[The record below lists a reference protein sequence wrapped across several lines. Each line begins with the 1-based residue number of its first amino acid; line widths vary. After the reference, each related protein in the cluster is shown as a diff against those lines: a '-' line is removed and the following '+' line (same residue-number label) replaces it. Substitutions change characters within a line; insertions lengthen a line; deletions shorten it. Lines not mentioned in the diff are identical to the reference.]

1 MANDLDLLVTWGREF
16 CAVLPANAEA
26 TGQDAYEA
34 FWDAFGREPEVG
46 VFRAMGD
53 VEFADLAAAARDVL
67 EDPAVTADQ
76 MRQAVGRT
84 IALSEAA

>member
-16 CAVLPANAEA
+16 CAVLPDNDEA

-34 FWDAFGREPEVG
+34 FFEAFGREPEVS

-53 VEFADLAAAARDVL
+53 TEFADLAAAAREVL